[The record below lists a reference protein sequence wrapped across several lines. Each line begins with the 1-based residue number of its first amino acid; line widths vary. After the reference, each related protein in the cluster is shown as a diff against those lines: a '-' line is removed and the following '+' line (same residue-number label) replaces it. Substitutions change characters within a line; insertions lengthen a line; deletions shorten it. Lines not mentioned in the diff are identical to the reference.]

1 MWPPW
6 GYPQQQQQPFIIMP
20 WPPGGGPQSTTPDT
34 TDPVKIHRKIE
45 KQFKKWQE
53 AQKKGQD
60 SGNKQAPKTG
70 MQRMGD
76 KSLTYWDMMK
86 FVVAFGPPATY
97 MWSLLMI
104 HMWNSLKDAVSTL
117 H

>member
-20 WPPGGGPQSTTPDT
+20 WSPQGPQSSTPAD
-34 TDPVKIHRKIE
+34 DPVKIHKKIE

-60 SGNKQAPKTG
+60 NGSKPAPKTG
-70 MQRMGD
+70 MQKLSD
-76 KSLTYWDMMK
+76 KSLTYWEMMRW
-86 FVVAFGPPATY
+86 VVAVGPIATY
-97 MWSLLMI
+97 AWSLLMI
-104 HMWNSLKDAVSTL
+104 HMWNNLKDAVSTL

>member
-1 MWPPW
+1 MKYVLQPKQVVREDASLIHW
-6 GYPQQQQQPFIIMP
+6 GCEAE
-20 WPPGGGPQSTTPDT
+20 T
-34 TDPVKIHRKIE
+34 
-45 KQFKKWQE
+45 E

-60 SGNKQAPKTG
+60 SGNKPAPKTG
-70 MQRMGD
+70 MQKLGD